1 MALKSVFNAMKREGY
16 VIKDL
21 DLYLLSLNGED
32 NDRAIDVNAPSQ
44 IGGCLRSR
52 YYSRTQASRDTNAV
66 DARTRRI
73 FDNGTKTHER
83 LQQYLEEQG
92 MLLMDEVPV
101 YNATYNIQGHTDGIL
116 ALGAVEKGVLEIK
129 SINSNGFSNLK
140 TVKEEHRK
148 QGLTYVYCLEQRR
161 LELHEIYS
169 SLSDFVKDK
178 KNNLT
183 FKLGDIF
190 QKEMIIDENGDVKEL
205 SYIKVNS
212 LIPLSS
218 DEFNNDDYFL
228 NDKMDSILME
238 TRVPITK
245 AIFLYENKDSQELK
259 EFCVSTREAASQE
272 VLKEILNECSYI
284 NDCIKNGIVPPR
296 CSNSKTSSPCR
307 FCPFT
312 IECFN

>member
-161 LELHEIYS
+161 LELQEIYS

-178 KNNLT
+178 KNRYKKYASLYQHLKDGRRHT
-183 FKLGDIF
+183 REEKIKF
-190 QKEMIIDENGDVKEL
+190 QCDL
-205 SYIKVNS
+205 H
-212 LIPLSS
+212 
-218 DEFNNDDYFL
+218 
-228 NDKMDSILME
+228 DKMDSILME

>member
-32 NDRAIDVNAPSQ
+32 NDRAINVNAPSQ
-44 IGGCLRSR
+44 IGSCLRSR
-52 YYSRTQASRDTNAV
+52 YYARTQANRDTNAI

-83 LQQYLEEQG
+83 LQQYLEAQG

-101 YNATYNIQGHTDGIL
+101 YNAEYNIQGHTDGIL
-116 ALGAVEKGVLEIK
+116 ALGAVEKGILEIK
-129 SINSNGFSNLK
+129 SINSNGFSQLK
-140 TVKEEHRK
+140 AAKEEHRK

-161 LELHEIYS
+161 QELQKKYS
-169 SLSDFVKDK
+169 SLSAFVKDK
-178 KNNLT
+178 KKRYAEYE
-183 FKLGDIF
+183 KLYQHLKGGRKYTREEKIQF
-190 QKEMIIDENGDVKEL
+190 QCDLHDR
-205 SYIKVNS
+205 
-212 LIPLSS
+212 
-218 DEFNNDDYFL
+218 
-228 NDKMDSILME
+228 MDSILME
-238 TRVPITK
+238 THAPITK
-245 AIFLYENKDSQELK
+245 AIFLYENKDTQELK
-259 EFCVSTREAASQE
+259 EFCVSTREASAQAM
-272 VLKEILNECSYI
+272 LKDILNECDYV
-284 NDCIKNGIVPPR
+284 NNCVENGIVPPR

>member
-169 SLSDFVKDK
+169 SLSDFIKDK
-178 KNNLT
+178 KNRYKKYASLYQHLKDGRRHT
-183 FKLGDIF
+183 REEKIKF
-190 QKEMIIDENGDVKEL
+190 QCDL
-205 SYIKVNS
+205 H
-212 LIPLSS
+212 
-218 DEFNNDDYFL
+218 
-228 NDKMDSILME
+228 DKMDSILME
-238 TRVPITK
+238 TRAPITK